1 MRSIPTI
8 IIRAELVPLREWGGW
23 PIPGPVG
30 CVGEGCGAGRGR
42 GRRGGHDVP
51 DERVRGERLDR
62 GDSCDRR
69 FDCPAGVGDG
79 LGLAQAL
86 ALGQGHLCQPGAHP
100 LPDVAYGEGDG
111 VLVGAEVGETASG
124 GEQHARQHRRVA
136 VGLDAPRSTNHTS
149 PACPP
154 PHGPARRQ
162 ENLRN
167 TRELVG
173 FQNPGRGLSSAG
185 FRLRVRTGASAR
197 EGARTVGVAG
207 VTVGV
212 AGVRT
217 GAALRRPAV
226 RDAGAPLPGA
236 PPRAAQAGRAR
247 TGRWPAPP
255 RPGAAA
261 PHGRRRRRSA
271 RG

>member
-1 MRSIPTI
+1 MCRGGLWSWT
-8 IIRAELVPLREWGGW
+8 RARPS
-23 PIPGPVG
+23 
-30 CVGEGCGAGRGR
+30 
-42 GRRGGHDVP
+42 GGHDVP

-149 PACPP
+149 PACPRAP
-154 PHGPARRQ
+154 RTSAAPGKTAKHEGTRGVPEPGPRP
-162 ENLRN
+162 
-167 TRELVG
+167 VISG
-173 FQNPGRGLSSAG
+173 FQAAGSYRCECARGRPDRRCGGGDLG
-185 FRLRVRTGASAR
+185 G
-197 EGARTVGVAG
+197 
-207 VTVGV
+207 
-212 AGVRT
+212 GVRT

-226 RDAGAPLPGA
+226 RGAGAPLPGA

-261 PHGRRRRRSA
+261 RHARRRRRSA